1 MNKTGQKGERGR
13 YTVIL
18 LLVVGLTAFSS
29 AMKDLNNLQH
39 FAFEASHLIAQ
50 VSDEFAPAEIP
61 QIPQTTEIQHT
72 AINVATCEL
81 KQSAPSVE
89 LPWLSNVV
97 RVPEKEKKPRAIVP
111 RPSQVIDFKQD
122 LPLSEYQ
129 IAKLKKLPQIDFD
142 PGRFEFRIANGEADA
157 FVFREVPGN
166 QLKNR
171 ARKHRDR
178 ENRINPRDRE
188 MLLKTLNRSINLR
201 FAS

>member
-1 MNKTGQKGERGR
+1 MNRTSQTGEKGR

-29 AMKDLNNLQH
+29 AVKDLSNLQH
-39 FAFEASHLIAQ
+39 FAVEASHLVAK
-50 VSDEFAPAEIP
+50 VSGEFAPAEIP
-61 QIPQTTEIQHT
+61 HIPQTTEIRHT
-72 AINVATCEL
+72 AINVASCEL

-97 RVPEKEKKPRAIVP
+97 RASDKPGEKKPRAIVP
-111 RPSQVIDFKQD
+111 RPTQVIDFRQD
-122 LPLSEYQ
+122 PPISEYQ

-142 PGRFEFRIANGEADA
+142 PGQFQLKIVDGAEADA
-157 FVFREVPGN
+157 FVFTETTHVR
-166 QLKNR
+166 NR
-171 ARKHRDR
+171 ARKSR
-178 ENRINPRDRE
+178 EIRINPRDRE